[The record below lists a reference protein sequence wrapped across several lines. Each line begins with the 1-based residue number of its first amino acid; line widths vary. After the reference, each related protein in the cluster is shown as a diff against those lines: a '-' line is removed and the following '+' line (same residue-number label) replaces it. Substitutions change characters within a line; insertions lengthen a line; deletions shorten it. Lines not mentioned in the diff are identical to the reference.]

1 MQIERWVELTSYLEY
16 VLVPATFL
24 NRWVNDPFIECLV
37 FPIASFLDARRNTSR
52 PQEMTSSNHTITL
65 DLILIKDSSNTLNTS
80 FIYKRNI
87 LIFHLVYTKYRYTFP
102 CYSHVISNVV
112 TCRSVLNVLCRIA
125 CNTLFRNHWQWRVSR
140 RVWGSRQELREKKK
154 SLLSPWL
161 LLTF

>member
-1 MQIERWVELTSYLEY
+1 MQIERCVELTSYLEY
-16 VLVPATFL
+16 VLVPATFP

-140 RVWGSRQELREKKK
+140 RV
-154 SLLSPWL
+154 
-161 LLTF
+161 